1 MMRFR
6 NSWLLRVIFWAV
18 VFPAAFPHS
27 LTYGAHTQR
36 YKTEERSMRV
46 KVKFISE
53 IPPLLKR
60 AHTQLYRFL

>member
-18 VFPAAFPHS
+18 VSSMLPALSVCAC
-27 LTYGAHTQR
+27 
-36 YKTEERSMRV
+36 TEIEDGGRRVTRV

-53 IPPLLKR
+53 IPPITGTR
-60 AHTQLYRFL
+60 VHTAL